1 MVSRPHPLD
10 PLTADE
16 IAAAAAIVRREREL
30 DDRTAFVSISLRE
43 PAKEGVLAGARI
55 EREADIVLLD
65 PAAESSFEVVVSLD
79 RSALVDWRELRGLQP
94 AMTPE
99 EYELVERV
107 VKAHPDFQAALAR
120 RGIGE
125 EQLELVGVDPVP
137 VGSWGDHQYEGRR
150 LIRALSWIAP
160 YPGGNTYARPIE
172 GLVGLVDTHR
182 AEVVSVDDHGAV
194 AIPPGTGEYRAGRAG
209 PLRGG
214 VAPLE
219 ITQPEGPGFT
229 LEGNLVR
236 WERWQLRVGFTTRE
250 GLVLHQVGYE
260 DNGRLRPV
268 LYRASFSEMAVP
280 YGDPSPTRYIHS
292 PFDIG
297 ENLVGRLANSLE
309 LGCDCLG
316 EIRYLD
322 GAVCDSRG
330 EPVVIRNAV
339 CLHEE
344 DAGVLWKHWDF
355 RTGHTEVRRSRRLV
369 VSSISTIGN
378 YDYGFFWHFYQDG
391 SIEVLVKATGILAT
405 AACPPGERPEHGQ
418 LVAEGLNGMIHQHFF
433 NVRLDLDVDG
443 ERNAVYEVETEASP
457 AGPGNPFGNAFRPV
471 RRLLRTEGE
480 SPQVVDQ
487 LRGRCWLVVNNER
500 RNAVGDAVGWKLC
513 PGENVLPFAQP
524 DSALPRRAGFV
535 TRHVWVTRFA
545 EGERYAAGD
554 YPYQH
559 PGGAGLP
566 AYVAQD
572 RSIEDEDVV
581 LWYTFGLHHLPRPE
595 DWPVMP
601 VAQIGFMLKPF
612 GFFDQNPA
620 LDVPP
625 PAGHQSCH
633 PGSGG
638 DG

>member
-43 PAKEGVLAGARI
+43 PAKEDVLAGARI

-107 VKAHPDFQAALAR
+107 VKAHPDFRAALAR

-209 PLRGG
+209 PLRDE

-260 DNGRLRPV
+260 DDGRLRPV

-405 AACPPGERPEHGQ
+405 AASPPGERPEHGQ

-443 ERNAVYEVETEASP
+443 RAER
-457 AGPGNPFGNAFRPV
+457 R
-471 RRLLRTEGE
+471 
-480 SPQVVDQ
+480 
-487 LRGRCWLVVNNER
+487 LRGRDGGVPRRPRQPVRQRVPARAPPAAHRER
-500 RNAVGDAVGWKLC
+500 VA
-513 PGENVLPFAQP
+513 PGRRPAPWTLLARRQQRAAQRRRRRGRLE
-524 DSALPRRAGFV
+524 ALPG
-535 TRHVWVTRFA
+535 
-545 EGERYAAGD
+545 GERAAVR
-554 YPYQH
+554 PARLRAAA
-559 PGGAGLP
+559 PGGLRHEARLGHALRRGESATRP
-566 AYVAQD
+566 ATTPTSTRAAPACRPTSRRIGRSRTRTSCSGTRSASTTCRD
-572 RSIEDEDVV
+572 RR
-581 LWYTFGLHHLPRPE
+581 TGR
-595 DWPVMP
+595 
-601 VAQIGFMLKPF
+601 
-612 GFFDQNPA
+612 
-620 LDVPP
+620 
-625 PAGHQSCH
+625 
-633 PGSGG
+633 
-638 DG
+638 

>member
-1 MVSRPHPLD
+1 MSRPHPLD

-43 PAKEGVLAGARI
+43 PAKEDVLAGARI
-55 EREADIVLLD
+55 ERAADIVLLD
-65 PAAESSFEVVVSLD
+65 PAAEASFEVVVSLD
-79 RSALVDWRELRGLQP
+79 SGALVDWRELRGLQP

-260 DNGRLRPV
+260 DDGRLRPV

-330 EPVVIRNAV
+330 EPIVIRNAV

-443 ERNAVYEVETEASP
+443 VRNAVYEVETEALP
-457 AGPGNPFGNAFRPV
+457 AGRRQPV
-471 RRLLRTEGE
+471 RQRVPARA
-480 SPQVVDQ
+480 PPAAH
-487 LRGRCWLVVNNER
+487 RGRVTPGR
-500 RNAVGDAVGWKLC
+500 RPARVAAAGLSSTTSGAMPSASAVGWKLC
-513 PGENVLPFAQP
+513 PGENVLPVRPARLCAAP
-524 DSALPRRAGFV
+524 AGRASSRSTSGSRALPKESA
-535 TRHVWVTRFA
+535 T
-545 EGERYAAGD
+545 
-554 YPYQH
+554 
-559 PGGAGLP
+559 
-566 AYVAQD
+566 
-572 RSIEDEDVV
+572 
-581 LWYTFGLHHLPRPE
+581 
-595 DWPVMP
+595 
-601 VAQIGFMLKPF
+601 
-612 GFFDQNPA
+612 
-620 LDVPP
+620 P
-625 PAGHQSCH
+625 PATTPTNTRAAPACRPTSRRIGRSRTRTSC
-633 PGSGG
+633 SGTRSASTTCRDRRTG
-638 DG
+638 P